1 MELTK
6 ILLPVDFS
14 EQGDGAAQQAG
25 ALARY
30 FGAELILLHVNPILV
45 PTLTSPFS
53 GPIDTG
59 WITVLEAQARRS
71 LDTYHQADLTGAKV
85 TRTVLTGDPAASI
98 VEFAHREKPD
108 LIVMPTHG
116 YGPFRRFLLGSVVA
130 KVLHDAE
137 VPVWTG
143 AHLQRSPQSIWRKIN
158 RVLCPIDLQAAEGA
172 LLWSRNFA
180 CEFKA
185 ELILVHAVP
194 GVESKDPEEKSVAQT
209 CEQIRMLQRKL
220 SIAGEILI
228 EKGDPSQVVRA
239 AATRLNADLVVI
251 GRSPREG
258 VSGRLR
264 PNAYSIVRDA
274 PCPVVSV

>member
-45 PTLTSPFS
+45 PTLTSLREFG

-59 WITVLEAQARRS
+59 WITALEAQARRD
-71 LDTYHQADLTGAKV
+71 LETYHQADLKGAKV
-85 TRTVLTGDPAASI
+85 TRTVVTGDPAASI

-116 YGPFRRFLLGSVVA
+116 YGPFRRLLLGSVVA
-130 KVLHDAE
+130 KVLHDSE

-143 AHLQRSPQSIWRKIN
+143 AHLQRS
-158 RVLCPIDLQAAEGA
+158 
-172 LLWSRNFA
+172 
-180 CEFKA
+180 
-185 ELILVHAVP
+185 
-194 GVESKDPEEKSVAQT
+194 
-209 CEQIRMLQRKL
+209 
-220 SIAGEILI
+220 
-228 EKGDPSQVVRA
+228 SQ
-239 AATRLNADLVVI
+239 
-251 GRSPREG
+251 
-258 VSGRLR
+258 
-264 PNAYSIVRDA
+264 
-274 PCPVVSV
+274 